1 MVEPNQARGRR
12 TKRPWRERLRRDL
25 RYRLVIPLKRS
36 RHPPEY
42 TARGVAVGTFWAL
55 TPTVGVQMA
64 VVLVHWWIS
73 RKWLGRDFS
82 VVNAMAWTWITNV
95 FTLLPFYYLFYVTG
109 QFMMGSD
116 DVTGY
121 SGFVKLWDATASSDG
136 GEGTPIS
143 ELIQTWGALLLKD
156 WFAAMAIGSIP
167 YAFIGGWLAWRW
179 ALAAVRAYRGARVR
193 RTERRIAER
202 GHAGHGGD
210 SGGDANTG

>member
-1 MVEPNQARGRR
+1 MRR
-12 TKRPWRERLRRDL
+12 EM

-64 VVLVHWWIS
+64 VVVVHWWIS
-73 RKWLGRDFS
+73 RKFFRRDFS

-109 QFMMGSD
+109 QFMMGAE

-121 SGFVKLWDATASSDG
+121 RGFITLWDSTASSTDP
-136 GEGTPIS
+136 EGTALS

-156 WFAAMAIGSIP
+156 WFAAMALGSIP
-167 YAFIGGWLAWRW
+167 YAFVGGWLAWRW
-179 ALAAVRAYRGARVR
+179 ALAAIRAYRGARVR

-202 GHAGHGGD
+202 GQSAADGGSD
-210 SGGDANTG
+210 TTTNTG